1 MIGFANLLVC
11 IETLCYMEF
20 YNKKQDE
27 TGQRTFQDESF
38 IQNSFFFCQKRKR
51 ANCLRVRIEHKI
63 AVSLKLCTV
72 LRAGFLAIQIDPLRC
87 WNFVTSFYFRSWWN
101 SIGCKPVFYIKY
113 EPAWVQDHRKISR
126 WRLKADV
133 LAQRSVF

>member
-38 IQNSFFFCQKRKR
+38 IQNSFFSVRSE
-51 ANCLRVRIEHKI
+51 NVRI
-63 AVSLKLCTV
+63 AY
-72 LRAGFLAIQIDPLRC
+72 G
-87 WNFVTSFYFRSWWN
+87 
-101 SIGCKPVFYIKY
+101 
-113 EPAWVQDHRKISR
+113 
-126 WRLKADV
+126 
-133 LAQRSVF
+133 